1 MAGMIWAP
9 NSGFNTKQLFEE
21 PARFTEPFL
30 CKHHGFRLTP
40 RIADKPLF
48 VQTVQGIPIKAFPRP
63 CSIVKSKVEQ
73 RQNGSVYFV
82 IVEFHNSSC
91 AFAKKRRENSENLS
105 VWFLNEPHSFLA
117 ACQAMRRDIAC
128 LFE

>member
-1 MAGMIWAP
+1 MAGMIGAP
-9 NSGFNTKQLFEE
+9 NSGFTTKQLFEE
-21 PARFTEPFL
+21 PARFTESLL
-30 CKHHGFRLTP
+30 CKHHGFRLTT
-40 RIADKPLF
+40 RIADKPPF

-91 AFAKKRRENSENLS
+91 ASLKSTVKTAKVLV
-105 VWFLNEPHSFLA
+105 VWFLNDPHSFLA